1 MISSRAREVLKYELD
16 QIEKRPYRPM
26 KNQYVADINDYRK
39 YGLLRILSGSGKI
52 RTGVCWM
59 LTPNDDRT
67 DGQFTRYLDS
77 PWKWKQYDSLLFEHL
92 ADCIRD
98 NERHVNRLESIGVL
112 QNAIYHC
119 DLLSDIPK
127 ERGRYF
133 EEMLERLQ
141 GVDLIFF
148 DPDNGLEIKSR
159 PYGRKQSSKF
169 LYWHELTNAFSSGKS
184 ILVYQHFIRE
194 NREQFITRLSLEL
207 CRQLNAPEVLS
218 FRTPH
223 VVFFL
228 VSQPHHAQH
237 FEERAAVVA
246 EQWRKQIH
254 VSTHRVRPA
263 KGLDHD
269 RQNWSEMD
277 QE

>member
-1 MISSRAREVLKYELD
+1 
-16 QIEKRPYRPM
+16 M

-59 LTPNDDRT
+59 LTPDDNRT
-67 DGQFTRYLDS
+67 DGQFTRYLNL
-77 PWKWKQYDSLLFEHL
+77 PEQWKQYDSSLFEHL

-98 NERHVNRLESIGVL
+98 GQRHVSRIESAGVL

-119 DLLSDIPK
+119 NLLSDIPE
-127 ERGRYF
+127 ERSRYF
-133 EEMLERLQ
+133 KDMHERLQ
-141 GVDLIFF
+141 GVDLMFF

-169 LYWHELTNAFSSGKS
+169 LYWHELTHAFSAGKS
-184 ILVYQHFIRE
+184 ILLYQHFIRE
-194 NREQFITRLSLEL
+194 NREQFITRLSSEL
-207 CRQLNAPEVLS
+207 CRRLDVPEVIS

-228 VSQPHHAQH
+228 VSQPEHAQL
-237 FEERAAVVA
+237 FEERTAVVA
-246 EQWRKQIH
+246 EQWGKQIH
-254 VSTHRVRPA
+254 VSAHRQA
-263 KGLDHD
+263 QHALG
-269 RQNWSEMD
+269 S
-277 QE
+277 

>member
-1 MISSRAREVLKYELD
+1 
-16 QIEKRPYRPM
+16 M

-39 YGLLRILSGSGKI
+39 YGLLRTLSDSGKI
-52 RTGVCWM
+52 RTGVSWM
-59 LTPNDDRT
+59 LTPNDNRT
-67 DGQFTRYLDS
+67 DGQFTRYLNS
-77 PWKWKQYDSLLFEHL
+77 PEQWKQYDSSLFEHL

-98 NERHVNRLESIGVL
+98 GERHVSRIESTGVL

-119 DLLSDIPK
+119 NLLSDIPE
-127 ERGRYF
+127 ERRRYF
-133 EEMLERLQ
+133 VDMHDQLQ

-169 LYWHELTNAFSSGKS
+169 LYWHELTQAFSAGKS

-194 NREQFITRLSLEL
+194 KREQFITRLSSEL
-207 CRQLNAPEVLS
+207 SRRLNVPEVLS

-228 VSQPHHAQH
+228 VSQPEHARH
-237 FEERAAVVA
+237 FEARAAVVA
-246 EQWRKQIH
+246 EQWREQIY
-254 VSTHRVRPA
+254 VSAHRQA
-263 KGLDHD
+263 QHALG
-269 RQNWSEMD
+269 S
-277 QE
+277 